1 MNVAEKLNKVNN
13 ELDALRAEY
22 KKLGDKIGRKV
33 KEQEKLMLVL
43 NADNL
48 KDHVWLLRNPTMP
61 GVYEATKELWKDLY
75 GGNYI
80 GPHIMGYHH
89 DDKYNPIQASVHF
102 CLETYSN
109 SDTREKVKENCEHFI
124 QNFLSSLDP
133 VIETASRY
141 SNKFPKIKVVPFQF
155 CSEERG
161 LDYLGYCPADQK
173 WYHFT
178 MRYGC
183 TNTERVFEN
192 WDAAFNFAYEM
203 SNRKYKDDDY

>member
-1 MNVAEKLNKVNN
+1 MNVAEKLNKVNA
-13 ELDALRAEY
+13 EIDALRAEY

-48 KDHVWLLRNPTMP
+48 KDYVWLLRNPTMP
-61 GVYEATKELWKDLY
+61 GVYEATKKMLTDLY
-75 GGNYI
+75 GGEYN

-89 DDKYNPIQASVHF
+89 DGKYNPIQACVDF
-102 CLETYSN
+102 TMRTYGS
-109 SDTREKVKENCEHFI
+109 TPREKIKENCEHFI
-124 QNFLSSLDP
+124 QNFLTALEP
-133 VIETASRY
+133 VMTTSTRW
-141 SNKFPKIKVVPFQF
+141 SDKFPEIKVVPFQF
-155 CSEERG
+155 RSEEGG

-178 MRYGC
+178 LTYGR

-192 WDAAFNFAYEM
+192 WDAAFDFAYEM
-203 SNRKYKDDDY
+203 ANREYSDYED